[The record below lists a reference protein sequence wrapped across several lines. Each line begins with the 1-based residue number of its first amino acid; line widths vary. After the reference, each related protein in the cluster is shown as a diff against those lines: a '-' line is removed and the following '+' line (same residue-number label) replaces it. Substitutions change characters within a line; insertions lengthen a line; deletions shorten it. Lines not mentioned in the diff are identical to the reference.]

1 MTIPEVFLEDK
12 SRKDTYNLIR
22 QVNKNL
28 LFNIE
33 IIYILSNNLTKAEYS
48 NNSLILTEGTD
59 KETIYSLISES
70 LLQIEEIVL
79 GIEEEY
85 KNKKEL
91 SVNRE
96 RLQGIVIDKTDLDS
110 LQTYLKN
117 CLLYYLDRK
126 KELVVVYPLTYSVIK
141 RLYNKGIKHE
151 T

>member
-48 NNSLILTEGTD
+48 NKSLILSEGVD
-59 KETIYSLISES
+59 KETVYSVIAES
-70 LLQIEEIVL
+70 LLQIEEIIL

-85 KNKKEL
+85 KNKKKL
-91 SVNRE
+91 SANRE
-96 RLQGIVIDKTDLDS
+96 LLQGIVLDKTDLDS

-126 KELVVVYPLTYSVIK
+126 KELAVVYPLTYSVIK

>member
-33 IIYILSNNLTKAEYS
+33 IIYILSNSLTKAEYS
-48 NNSLILTEGTD
+48 NKSLILSEGTD

-70 LLQIEEIVL
+70 LLQIEEIIL

-85 KNKKEL
+85 KNKKKL
-91 SVNRE
+91 SANRE
-96 RLQGIVIDKTDLDS
+96 LLQGIVIDKTDLDS

-126 KELVVVYPLTYSVIK
+126 KELAVVYPLTYSVIK